1 MPQPFVFRTI
11 DLDGQTIRTAVRPG
25 KEGSTPLLIFNG
37 IGANLELVFPFV
49 QALDPE
55 LEVIAF
61 DVPGVGGSS
70 TPSVPYRFPGLAK
83 LAARMLDYL
92 DYGQVN
98 AIGVSWGGAL
108 AQQFA
113 HDYPERCK
121 KLILAATSAGAVMVP
136 GKPKVLMR
144 MASPRRYIQPS
155 YGVHIAPDI
164 YGGAF
169 RRDPKLAMA
178 HASKVRSSGKL
189 GYYWQL
195 FAGLGWTSIHWLH
208 RIRQPT
214 LVLAGDD
221 DPIIPLINMRVLAW
235 RIPNAELHVID
246 DGHLFLVTRAESVA
260 PIIMKFLAEERRR
273 AIMLVR
279 SCPRPAELLHGQ
291 HQGSRHCF
299 VMVQVHSQ
307 CSATAHGAWLRRD
320 SASSATP
327 LPALWYSACCPTVGR
342 HPPCSGRCA
351 VLPRV
356 KRNSQA
362 ITEYSEPG
370 DDRPWHPD
378 CGPTTECGPCEK
390 SRNRVACRC
399 PPSS

>member
-1 MPQPFVFRTI
+1 MSNAFIFRTI
-11 DLDGQTIRTAVRPG
+11 ELDGQRIRTAVRPG
-25 KEGSTPLLIFNG
+25 NGTLTPLLLFNG

-49 QALDPE
+49 QALNPD

-70 TPSVPYRFPGLAK
+70 TPSTPYRFPGLAK

-92 DYGQVN
+92 DYGQVC
-98 AIGVSWGGAL
+98 ALGVSWGGAL

-121 KLILAATSAGAVMVP
+121 KLVLCATSAGAVMIP

-169 RRDPKLAMA
+169 RRDPGLAMK
-178 HASKVRSSGKL
+178 HAAKVRSSGKV

-195 FAGLGWTSIHWLH
+195 AAGLGWTSIHWLH
-208 RIRQPT
+208 KIKQPT

-221 DPIIPLINMRVLAW
+221 DPIIPLANMRLIAW

-246 DGHLFLVTRAESVA
+246 DGHLFLVTRAETVA
-260 PIIMKFLAEERRR
+260 PIIMKFLEEERQR
-273 AIMLVR
+273 AIIH
-279 SCPRPAELLHGQ
+279 PRPQLAR
-291 HQGSRHCF
+291 S
-299 VMVQVHSQ
+299 
-307 CSATAHGAWLRRD
+307 
-320 SASSATP
+320 
-327 LPALWYSACCPTVGR
+327 
-342 HPPCSGRCA
+342 
-351 VLPRV
+351 
-356 KRNSQA
+356 
-362 ITEYSEPG
+362 
-370 DDRPWHPD
+370 
-378 CGPTTECGPCEK
+378 
-390 SRNRVACRC
+390 
-399 PPSS
+399 